1 MITWIHGLF
10 GAPTD
15 FAEVAKR
22 LTVARRQASMPLP
35 GHGGSSAL
43 EYLAEPAFEE
53 VSKAFIAS
61 LDALGIPSTALIG
74 YSMGARVA
82 MHIARDFPERIT
94 ELVVIGGHPGLEGED
109 ARMGRQMVDRKRADR
124 IRGGGLKAFLETW
137 YRQPLFAQFR
147 AHPRFAQIVE
157 ERSAGDPVGVATTL
171 ERLSTGYQAPLTEA
185 LIASTI
191 PTLWVV
197 GAEDTRYL
205 GLLEPLAKAQGSGQ
219 LAIIPGA
226 GHAVVTEA
234 PEALADALNTFL
246 G

>member
-1 MITWIHGLF
+1 M
-10 GAPTD
+10 
-15 FAEVAKR
+15 
-22 LTVARRQASMPLP
+22 
-35 GHGGSSAL
+35 
-43 EYLAEPAFEE
+43 
-53 VSKAFIAS
+53 
-61 LDALGIPSTALIG
+61 
-74 YSMGARVA
+74 
-82 MHIARDFPERIT
+82 
-94 ELVVIGGHPGLEGED
+94 
-109 ARMGRQMVDRKRADR
+109 
-124 IRGGGLKAFLETW
+124 
-137 YRQPLFAQFR
+137 
-147 AHPRFAQIVE
+147 
-157 ERSAGDPVGVATTL
+157 

-205 GLLEPLAKAQGSGQ
+205 SLLEPLARAQGSGQ